1 VRAVCA
7 RLRWA
12 DLAHLAGAVLVVV
25 VVWCLAY
32 GRMSREAWTTPIS
45 YRGDALF
52 LLSYLKAASDGHVF
66 PGASLSV
73 PELNAPFEANWN
85 DHPRTLRAVFLL
97 AGALSRWSGL
107 FFAANLLLLL
117 AHVLAA
123 VSFYVVARHF
133 GTRREWASA
142 GAIVFGLAHYFFWRS
157 LDHLDLTF
165 AWHLP
170 LCVLVVTWAFGRR
183 GIEPFGRRFWVG
195 VTITVVTAL
204 QNPYYMVLYVQFLLL
219 ASLAQMVGGGW
230 RRVLGPLALVLVC
243 SSAFAL
249 DDAGTLAYE
258 WREGW
263 SPGAVRPY
271 GNLERFALK
280 PIELAIP
287 APGFGIADWGR
298 LALTHWSGRLYRGE
312 GGSPYLGLVGLA
324 ALLWLAG
331 LGARRLL
338 ERPPQPPPAALLAVA
353 WVVLFSIVGGL
364 NVIPRLFGLLWLRAT
379 NRYSVWI
386 LVLVL
391 LFFVTRCSRLCSRR
405 WSVALAFAVTALAI
419 ADQVPTS
426 RDRKETRRTQL
437 EVETDRLFARGLDEQ
452 LPRGAMLFMLPVTD
466 FPEGR
471 PVGGAMEY
479 DHLRPYLFSEH
490 LRFSFGSDRGRP
502 REGWQK
508 RMEQLEPPAMAAEL
522 ERFGFTGIVLNRKAY
537 PHSGV
542 DLISWLEAS
551 GRVLS
556 LTDMANRFALIRLRP
571 IAAPE
576 LPGPP
581 PFRTGL
587 APDETRPLPGAARA
601 AATAGGS

>member
-1 VRAVCA
+1 V
-7 RLRWA
+7 
-12 DLAHLAGAVLVVV
+12 AGAVLVVV

-32 GRMSREAWTTPIS
+32 GRTSREAWTTPIS

-97 AGALSRWSGL
+97 AGALSRWTGL
-107 FFAANLLLLL
+107 FFALNLLLLL

-123 VSFYVVARHF
+123 VSFYAVARHF

-183 GIEPFGRRFWVG
+183 GIEPLGRRFWVG
-195 VTITVVTAL
+195 ATITVLTAL
-204 QNPYYMVLYVQFLLL
+204 HNPYYTVFYVQFLLL
-219 ASLAQMVGGGW
+219 ASLVQLIRGGRW
-230 RRVLGPLALVLVC
+230 RRVMGPLGLVLVC
-243 SSAFAL
+243 TFAFAL
-249 DDAGTLAYE
+249 DQAGMLAYE
-258 WREGW
+258 WREGS
-263 SPGAVRPY
+263 SPGAVRPF

-287 APGFGIADWGR
+287 SPGSGIAGWGR
-298 LALTHWSGRLYRGE
+298 LAQTYWSGRLYRGE
-312 GGSPYLGLVGLA
+312 GSSPYLGLVGLA

-338 ERPPQPPPAALLAVA
+338 GRPPQPPPAALLAVA
-353 WVVLFSIVGGL
+353 WVGLFSVVGGL
-364 NVIPRLFGLLWLRAT
+364 NVILGLFGFLWLRAT

-391 LFFVTRCSRLCSRR
+391 LFFVTRCSRLRSRR
-405 WSVALAFAVTALAI
+405 WSVALAFGVTALAI
-419 ADQVPTS
+419 ADQVPPP
-426 RDRKETRRTQL
+426 RDRNETRLTRL
-437 EVETDRLFARGLDEQ
+437 EVETDRQFARGLDEQ
-452 LPRGAMLFMLPVTD
+452 LPPGAMLFMLPVTD
-466 FPEGR
+466 FPEGCR
-471 PVGGAMEY
+471 VGGAEGY
-479 DHLRPYLFSEH
+479 DHLRPYLFSEY

-502 REGWQK
+502 RESWQQ
-508 RMEQLEPPAMAAEL
+508 RMEQLQPVAMAEEL
-522 ERFGFTGIVLNRKAY
+522 ERFGFAGIVLNRRAY
-537 PHSGV
+537 PDAGAA
-542 DLISWLEAS
+542 LISYLVAS
-551 GRVLS
+551 GRGLS
-556 LTDMANRFALIRLRP
+556 LTDNAKRFALIRLRP
-571 IAAPE
+571 VAAPE
-576 LPGPP
+576 FPGIPS
-581 PFRTGL
+581 FSEAAGSRG
-587 APDETRPLPGAARA
+587 TRPCPRAAGA
-601 AATAGGS
+601 AATPSGS